1 MNNVVIWHLNT
12 LQNDRHDKSSSHL
25 SPYKFITEY
34 IPYAVCYLFYNQ
46 KLVPLNPL
54 HLFHPTPLSPPL
66 WQPLIV
72 SVSINL
78 SLFVHLFWGF
88 FWPSPA
94 ACGILIP
101 RPVIE
106 LMTLAVEVWSLNHW
120 TAREVPVSCSVF
132 QIAHISEITQY
143 LCCSLWLFSLSMSLD
158 PSMLLQMAKFHFLW
172 LSNSPLF
179 IYTTFSYPFIYWW
192 TLRLLSIL
200 VIVKMLQWI

>member
-1 MNNVVIWHLNT
+1 MLFQEYNIVIWHLNT

-54 HLFHPTPLSPPL
+54 HLFHPTPHSPPL

-88 FWPSPA
+88 FWPCPT

-120 TAREVPVSCSVF
+120 TAREVPVFLFCFSDCTYKWDHTVF
-132 QIAHISEITQY
+132 V
-143 LCCSLWLFSLSMSLD
+143 
-158 PSMLLQMAKFHFLW
+158 
-172 LSNSPLF
+172 
-179 IYTTFSYPFIYWW
+179 
-192 TLRLLSIL
+192 LLSL
-200 VIVKMLQWI
+200 TFFT